1 MSNITHVNLSVQDH
15 VHLLAKF
22 RTRLLNPSNLLILG
36 KGTATRFHL
45 QHVVNAYPK
54 SKHNLTL
61 RAIDSKDKQNYT
73 SIVTL
78 LSGDVQ
84 SCLEELSPI
93 MKTRGT
99 TAYLTLMRCIR
110 DSIFDK
116 SISPLKRI
124 ELIGFSLFFCRI
136 WRSWLREN
144 NYLENDHFISTNIY
158 TCLELNAHMIV
169 YLVYSCVCGSLTKD
183 ALRVWLSGSQ
193 GCKQMFRLLRSMT
206 GTFSTIINFSMK
218 GIMER
223 INK

>member
-1 MSNITHVNLSVQDH
+1 
-15 VHLLAKF
+15 
-22 RTRLLNPSNLLILG
+22 
-36 KGTATRFHL
+36 
-45 QHVVNAYPK
+45 
-54 SKHNLTL
+54 
-61 RAIDSKDKQNYT
+61 
-73 SIVTL
+73 
-78 LSGDVQ
+78 
-84 SCLEELSPI
+84 
-93 MKTRGT
+93 MKIRGT

-144 NYLENDHFISTNIY
+144 NYLESDHFSTTNIY

-169 YLVYSCVCGSLTKD
+169 CLVYSCVCGSLPKD

-193 GCKQMFRLLRSMT
+193 GCEQMFRLLRSMT

-223 INK
+223 INKLNFVSSIECSDDIVFPRVKRRLLQLNERSDETFQLPTD